1 MTTENSTET
10 VDTSAEETSGQEV
23 ENSTST
29 GTSSATSET
38 EENGQQQEPTTQQD
52 DRLPDSHPLVKAYAN
67 SQDQLKQ
74 LKGTHQTKVQELE
87 TKVQELSDKATSAE
101 ATQAKYDRLEEFL
114 TKVGGPISKVLDSRS
129 FSEKLFNSDADIAQL
144 VSDWHK
150 TNPSAT
156 SSALG
161 SKAAAPGGSKV
172 DINELLR
179 AAAK

>member
-1 MTTENSTET
+1 MTTDNSTEM
-10 VDTSAEETSGQEV
+10 VDTSTEETSGQEV
-23 ENSTST
+23 EDNTST

-38 EENGQQQEPTTQQD
+38 EANGQQQEPTAQQD
-52 DRLPDSHPLVKAYAN
+52 DRLPDSHPLVKAYA
-67 SQDQLKQ
+67 STQDQLKQ
-74 LKGTHQTKVQELE
+74 LKGTHQAKVQELE
-87 TKVQELSDKATSAE
+87 AKVQELSDKATSAE
-101 ATQAKYDRLEEFL
+101 TIQAKYDRLEEFL
-114 TKVGGPISKVLDSRS
+114 TKVGGPISRALDSRS
-129 FSEKLFNSDADIAQL
+129 FSEKLFNSDADVAEL

-161 SKAAAPGGSKV
+161 SMAAAPGGGKV